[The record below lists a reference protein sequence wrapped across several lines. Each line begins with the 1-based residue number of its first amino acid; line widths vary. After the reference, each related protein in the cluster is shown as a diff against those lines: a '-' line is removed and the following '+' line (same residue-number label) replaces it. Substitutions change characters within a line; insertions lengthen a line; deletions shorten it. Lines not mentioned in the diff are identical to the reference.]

1 MVGLRPMSD
10 GLSEQLTSWRDQAGA
25 TTIRGHDVK
34 SDDAQRQG
42 MRIGS
47 KIRAVIADPVAL

>member
-1 MVGLRPMSD
+1 L
-10 GLSEQLTSWRDQAGA
+10 GA

-34 SDDAQRQG
+34 SDDAQGQS